1 MEYIESKSTDPRW
14 NLALEQYLFDETAH
28 ERSFLMLWQNDNT
41 IVAGKNQNIAAEV
54 NEQFVRSHG
63 ITVVRRLSGGGT
75 VYHDL
80 GNLNFTFIVPSG
92 ALEKIN
98 FRVFCLPIIETLASF
113 GVTAELSGR
122 NDLTVDGKKF
132 SGNAQYLRDGR
143 VMHHGTLMFSSDL
156 TVLGRALSVEREKL
170 HSKGVKSVVSRV
182 ANLHDYLPANVTIA
196 DFKECL
202 LQHIAKSEPLSPYT
216 LTDSD
221 LAAIAA
227 IKRERYDKWEWN
239 YALSPAYETLCRE
252 RIEGVG
258 LVEASVSVKDGR
270 FAALAFTG
278 DFFGSGEASDLASL
292 LLGCERTREDVLAR
306 LSGIDVGH
314 YIHNLSPAQLAAI
327 LVP

>member
-14 NLALEQYLFDETAH
+14 NLALEQHLFEKSGDK
-28 ERSFLMLWQNDNT
+28 RSFFMLWQNDNT

-54 NEQFVRSHG
+54 NESFVRSHG

-182 ANLHDYLPANVTIA
+182 TNLCEYLPRSVTLAQFKARLLERIA
-196 DFKECL
+196 
-202 LQHIAKSEPLSPYT
+202 QSEPLIPLTLSPG
-216 LTDSD
+216 DE
-221 LAAIAA
+221 AAVAEL
-227 IKRERYDKWEWN
+227 KRSRYDTYEWT
-239 YALSPAYETLCRE
+239 YGLSPAYETLCRA
-252 RIEGVG
+252 RFEGVG
-258 LVEASVSVKDGR
+258 SVEASVSVKDGC

-278 DFFGSGEASDLASL
+278 DFFGSGEASELASL
-292 LLGCERTREDVLAR
+292 LLGCTRTREAVLKR
-306 LSGIDVGH
+306 LEGVDVGH
-314 YIHNLSPAQLAAI
+314 YIHNFTADALAAL